1 MKNWGIDRAWQTDPN
16 ALWDAKVRGRVMTQQ
31 CPPQFSL
38 SEREQAI
45 CVCVCSSLRFVHV
58 DLQTQTVAALKDK
71 EEKCVRVCVC
81 VSLSHWEPHSMTW
94 HILHGA
100 QSKLVVSVW
109 HGNRRSS
116 LASVMTI
123 QEIFSHTYF
132 SFASCHFHRPSSHL
146 IHVVWTMFLYPQC
159 RYNVM
164 EI

>member
-1 MKNWGIDRAWQTDPN
+1 MPSGTQRSEVKWWHNS
-16 ALWDAKVRGRVMTQQ
+16 ALPSSVCQ
-31 CPPQFSL
+31 
-38 SEREQAI
+38 RENRPFV

-71 EEKCVRVCVC
+71 EEKCVCVS
-81 VSLSHWEPHSMTW
+81 VSLSRWEPHSMTW

-123 QEIFSHTYF
+123 QDIFSHTYF

-146 IHVVWTMFLYPQC
+146 VHVVWTMFLYPQC